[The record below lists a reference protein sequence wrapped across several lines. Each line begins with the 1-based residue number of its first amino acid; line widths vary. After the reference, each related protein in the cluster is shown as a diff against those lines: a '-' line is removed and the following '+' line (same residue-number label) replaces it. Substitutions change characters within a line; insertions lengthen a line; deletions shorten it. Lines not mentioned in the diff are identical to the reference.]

1 MKKNILCVVVILMAS
16 TLFMQPPLLGYQEK
30 AKEQQSDD
38 PFSQEAIL
46 KDILK
51 QTGEYCEKIKTY
63 ALDYVCVEDIRG
75 QVNRYK
81 VSTARSVVGDN
92 TAAFPTSAQTEGHS
106 FNVSEFAD
114 RKSLTLKNSK
124 KSSWKYDYQFIKKG
138 QQFNEKRVMLEENN
152 RKKKQEN
159 AQLQTRFKASNLIFG
174 PVGFL
179 SKYWQRYFDYEIVGM
194 DMVNDVQTIVVK
206 ASPRESNKDNRNFA
220 KIWVD
225 VLDFSILQIEW
236 EHQSI
241 EGYEKRT
248 EESEIGDLKTNVVW
262 KVTYAVEKNGVRFP
276 SKQLV
281 KEVYIGLGGKV
292 YPIEEITFDYNDYKF
307 FTVETEVKH

>member
-1 MKKNILCVVVILMAS
+1 
-16 TLFMQPPLLGYQEK
+16 
-30 AKEQQSDD
+30 
-38 PFSQEAIL
+38 
-46 KDILK
+46 
-51 QTGEYCEKIKTY
+51 
-63 ALDYVCVEDIRG
+63 VEDIKG

-81 VSTARSVVGDN
+81 ISTARSVVGDN

-114 RKSLTLKNSK
+114 RKSLSLKNSK
-124 KSSWKYDYQFIKKG
+124 KSSWKYDYQLIKKG
-138 QQFNEKRVMLEENN
+138 SQFDEKRIMLEENN

-206 ASPRESNKDNRNFA
+206 ASPKESNKDNRNFA

-236 EHQSI
+236 EPQSI

-248 EESEIGDLKTNVVW
+248 QESEIGDLKTNVVW

-276 SKQLV
+276 SKQHV

-292 YPIEEITFDYNDYKF
+292 YPIEEITFDYNNYKF